1 MGDSFFHDGVE
12 SIHDPDKPTTMAEVA
27 ADLEK
32 ELRRT
37 REGTR
42 VTKRNA
48 RLRIYNTRLAEE
60 HTLGPAEDHAH
71 HLVITSEH
79 NSTQAG
85 KRLLHFEAYCKVCGG
100 LDSWTTEEVIPNM
113 KAVNSLG

>member
-100 LDSWTTEEVIPNM
+100 LDSWTTQEVIPTL